1 MRDLRRATSDQVQ
14 GLVPHERTFLATI
27 EIARD
32 VARKLI
38 ESQSG
43 ACTAR
48 LLPASEAFAYSLIIM
63 I

>member
-1 MRDLRRATSDQVQ
+1 M
-14 GLVPHERTFLATI
+14 PHGRTFLATI